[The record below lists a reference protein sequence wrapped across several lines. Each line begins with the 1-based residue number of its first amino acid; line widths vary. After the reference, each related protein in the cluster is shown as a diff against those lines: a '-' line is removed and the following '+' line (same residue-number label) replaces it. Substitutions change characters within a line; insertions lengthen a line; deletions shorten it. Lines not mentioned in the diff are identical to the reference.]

1 MVYDNSVQYLFTQF
15 GLGYGSPA
23 WNFLFFPQ
31 PCKNRHG
38 HSFSILKWPNTV
50 NSWVRYGTF
59 APIKVIPIVLVM
71 TFRVVY
77 CLCEIS
83 KLTIQRTLQ
92 TFLIHLV
99 NLSNLTLTFRV
110 GLRVYYYMHEIVTVR
125 LPTCCITCAHCW
137 TDWICDASTIYYAIA
152 HYTHWQTSVVC
163 IHLIHDIPHD
173 KIPMVIT

>member
-1 MVYDNSVQYLFTQF
+1 MGRQTIMY
-15 GLGYGSPA
+15 
-23 WNFLFFPQ
+23 
-31 PCKNRHG
+31 
-38 HSFSILKWPNTV
+38 IKWPNTV

-110 GLRVYYYMHEIVTVR
+110 GLRVYYYMYEIATVR
-125 LPTCCITCAHCW
+125 WPTCCITCSDCW
-137 TDWICDASTIYYAIA
+137 TDWICDASTIYYATA
-152 HYTHWQTSVVC
+152 HYTHWQTSFVC
-163 IHLIHDIPHD
+163 IHLIHDIPHG
-173 KIPMVIT
+173 KIPMVSPSRNVLYTCVGHWRSPCISVYVTHGRKHRQLT